1 MPLLPVMKARCVE
14 ELLFYQK
21 ALAAADKVSAIL
33 KRPCFQR
40 DPRLFDQLS
49 ASSDAVVSL
58 ISEGFGQS
66 SDRQFAQCLYKSRG
80 ESKETRAH
88 LRVAKGRQYTSESE
102 LAELCGDYD
111 EIEKMETGFIRQL
124 QREDRKFRG

>member
-1 MPLLPVMKARCVE
+1 MKATCVE
-14 ELLFYQK
+14 DLLFYQK
-21 ALAAADKVSAIL
+21 ALVAADKVAVL
-33 KRPCFQR
+33 LRRPCFRR
-40 DPRLFDQLS
+40 DPRLHDQLADS
-49 ASSDAVVSL
+49 TDAVVAL

-66 SDRQFAQCLYKSRG
+66 TDRQFAQCLYKSRG

-88 LRVAKGRQYTSESE
+88 LAVAKGRQYISESE